1 MTKQYKITVNGKV
14 YDVLVEEINEI
25 VGNNS
30 SSNNEEKL
38 IENNTHNTTT
48 NEKKSSSKV
57 SIPIDDNAISV
68 KAPMPG
74 TILSFNVAVDD
85 KVEEGQV
92 LVILEAM
99 KMENEIVSPVSGTIK
114 SIHIEKGSSVIE
126 GQVIIQII

>member
-48 NEKKSSSKV
+48 N
-57 SIPIDDNAISV
+57 
-68 KAPMPG
+68 
-74 TILSFNVAVDD
+74 
-85 KVEEGQV
+85 
-92 LVILEAM
+92 
-99 KMENEIVSPVSGTIK
+99 
-114 SIHIEKGSSVIE
+114 
-126 GQVIIQII
+126 